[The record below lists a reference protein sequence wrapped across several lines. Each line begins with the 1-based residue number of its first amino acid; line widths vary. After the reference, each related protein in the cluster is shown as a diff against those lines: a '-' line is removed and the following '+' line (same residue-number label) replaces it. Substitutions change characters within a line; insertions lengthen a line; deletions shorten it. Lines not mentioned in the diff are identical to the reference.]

1 MSCPY
6 YWWNN
11 HYACRK
17 SGKDVNED
25 TYYKYCRNY
34 DYDDCPIYKGKL
46 PSDSGNCYLSTAC
59 IEAMNLPDDCYEL
72 TILRRFRDEY
82 VLSTEAGKRD
92 ISHYYT
98 VAPLIVSRIK
108 HEADAK
114 EIFGDIYVSLI
125 IPCVELI
132 STGKNTEAYR
142 LYKSYSTELEQKY
155 LELY

>member
-72 TILRRFRDEY
+72 SLLRQFRDNY
-82 VLSTEAGKRD
+82 VLATEEGKKDIAHYNAVAPVIVSKIKLARDSQETLSRIYSALIVPCVNLIEAGKL
-92 ISHYYT
+92 S
-98 VAPLIVSRIK
+98 
-108 HEADAK
+108 
-114 EIFGDIYVSLI
+114 
-125 IPCVELI
+125 
-132 STGKNTEAYR
+132 EAYVR
-142 LYKSYSTELEQKY
+142 YREFSTELEKKY
-155 LELY
+155 L